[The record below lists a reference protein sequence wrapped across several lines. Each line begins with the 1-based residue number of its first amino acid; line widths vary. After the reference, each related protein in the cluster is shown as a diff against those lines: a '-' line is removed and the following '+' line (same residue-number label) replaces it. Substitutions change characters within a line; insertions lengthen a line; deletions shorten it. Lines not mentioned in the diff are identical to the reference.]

1 MSILQRC
8 MPKNSRRLFSPQV
21 ENPNYLTM
29 PYLSRERWISF
40 WYQLMEVME
49 TKPESVLEIGPGP
62 NVVSNVLKNMRITLI
77 TVDIDWRLRPTVG
90 ADITRLPFGERT
102 FDCVL
107 AAEVLEH
114 IPFIEVPK
122 ALKEMARVSRSVI
135 VITLPHYS
143 RFSPSIAIK
152 IFPFVP
158 RVQKVLP
165 ISIFPPTHQFDGQHY
180 WEIGKREYS
189 GNQIR
194 NLLEENTGFRLTRDY
209 LIEENPYHHVFV
221 LKRDGVK

>member
-1 MSILQRC
+1 
-8 MPKNSRRLFSPQV
+8 
-21 ENPNYLTM
+21 M

-62 NVVSNVLKNMRITLI
+62 GIVSNVLKNIRIAVV
-77 TVDIDWRLRPTVG
+77 TVDIDYRLRPTVG
-90 ADITRLPFGERT
+90 ADVTKLPFADKS

-114 IPFIEVPK
+114 IPFAEVAG
-122 ALKEMARVSRSVI
+122 ALKELARVSRNAI

-143 RFSPSIAIK
+143 RFSPSIALK

-158 RVQKVLP
+158 RVHKVFP
-165 ISIFPPTHQFDGQHY
+165 ISLILPKHRFDGQHY
-180 WEIGKREYS
+180 WEIGKKETPLAKVNKMFS
-189 GNQIR
+189 AIDGW
-194 NLLEENTGFRLTRDY
+194 RLTRDY
-209 LIEENPYHHVFV
+209 LIEENPFHHVFI
-221 LKRDGVK
+221 LKSNLESNKETPCRGKESP